1 MKKGILI
8 LFVFI
13 ASLFFSKISL
23 SQQYTVGVSPPIIDL
38 GDVNRGETKNVKF
51 YIVSPSNEEM
61 LVHLIQYPDNL
72 DFVRAYNSSIIAN
85 YSEEDVSSWIKYFSN
100 PVPLKPQTQ
109 PLQTP
114 IGKITNWREISFL
127 LSIPNNAE
135 PGYHSFG
142 IQPEP
147 EFTGQAGG
155 QVGVGIIAVTKV
167 NVIFR
172 VPGEAI
178 RSGEII
184 DALGE
189 GNKVRI
195 FFKNT
200 GTVTMK
206 VIASGEIYY
215 NNKTYSFSSAR
226 ETVRPNELKEIV
238 AFVSEPLEGNLD
250 SKITVDYTSDKLEK
264 KMVINFVK
272 KPIQTQKPI
281 DLTFLIY
288 IILAIVII
296 LVARWIYEKS

>member
-8 LFVFI
+8 LFAFI
-13 ASLFFSKISL
+13 ASLLFSKISL

-38 GDVNRGETKNVKF
+38 GNVNRGETKNVKF
-51 YIVSPSNEEM
+51 YIISPSNEEM

-72 DFVRAYNSSIIAN
+72 DFARAYNPGAIAN
-85 YSEEDVSSWIKYFSN
+85 YSEEDVSSWIRYFSN
-100 PVPLKPQTQ
+100 PVLLKPQPQ
-109 PLQTP
+109 PLQTS
-114 IGKITNWREISFL
+114 IGKIINWREISFL

-147 EFTGQAGG
+147 EFAGQAGG

-226 ETVRPNELKEIV
+226 ETARPNELKEIV
-238 AFVSEPLEGNLD
+238 AFLSEPLEGNLD

-272 KPIQTQKPI
+272 KPIQLQKPI

-288 IILAIVII
+288 IILVIVII

>member
-1 MKKGILI
+1 MKKVILI

-38 GDVNRGETKNVKF
+38 GDVNRGETKSVKF

-72 DFVRAYNSSIIAN
+72 DFVRAYNFGAIVN

-100 PVPLKPQTQ
+100 PVLLKPQPQ

-127 LSIPNNAE
+127 LSLPNNAE

-147 EFTGQAGG
+147 EFVGQAGG

-226 ETVRPNELKEIV
+226 ETVRSNELKEIV

-272 KPIQTQKPI
+272 KPTQVQKPI